1 MSRCRSLAAGIWL
14 TLLLNFVAGQDD
26 LRSVSRVIDL
36 QRNDLVTC
44 KALDAD
50 ERIVVCGIVGPKVAV
65 LHVDPQW
72 QRTVSSWSVE
82 NSVHSALAPQAN
94 LVVVLVD
101 AKPAELRVF
110 DYGGR
115 SICEPIVVEDLG
127 YPIAIT
133 VDGEGKSAF
142 IEDVTAQGAS
152 GSVHGITVVDL
163 ESKKVVS
170 RFGGT
175 QVSMSPDGKQIVF
188 VKHWEKDLSKSTIV
202 CMSIEGRI
210 AQSRRTMTPAV
221 FSPHLDFERN
231 LIGLERDP
239 VAATSHIVRYSVDDR
254 KLRLSADVG
263 FSHTPQ
269 VFSQG
274 HWCGWIQ
281 TNGQG
286 QVDNLCSNATVVVR
300 SLDSGRVL
308 TALNDTLTF
317 AGSIVSDADRDIIV
331 WLSPGMKA
339 RECRF
344 ELHVADLKRLEAK
357 DKP

>member
-1 MSRCRSLAAGIWL
+1 MA
-14 TLLLNFVAGQDD
+14 
-26 LRSVSRVIDL
+26 
-36 QRNDLVTC
+36 
-44 KALDAD
+44 
-50 ERIVVCGIVGPKVAV
+50 PK
-65 LHVDPQW
+65 
-72 QRTVSSWSVE
+72 
-82 NSVHSALAPQAN
+82 AN

-110 DYGGR
+110 DYEGL

-142 IEDVTAQGAS
+142 IEDVTAQGATS
-152 GSVHGITVVDL
+152 SVHGITVVDL

-188 VKHWEKDLSKSTIV
+188 VKHWEKDLSKSTV
-202 CMSIEGRI
+202 VRMLIEGRTV
-210 AQSRRTMTPAV
+210 QSRRTMTPAV

-239 VAATSHIVRYSVDDR
+239 VAETAHIVRYSVDDR

-263 FSHTPQ
+263 FSHTPR

-274 HWCGWIQ
+274 RWCGFIQ

-286 QVDNLCSNATVVVR
+286 QVDNL
-300 SLDSGRVL
+300 
-308 TALNDTLTF
+308 
-317 AGSIVSDADRDIIV
+317 
-331 WLSPGMKA
+331 
-339 RECRF
+339 
-344 ELHVADLKRLEAK
+344 
-357 DKP
+357 